1 MKPWLPD
8 RSMTRSRLK
17 PACCL
22 VGGGPPL
29 SQLGMAAL
37 ALARLLSGGSSPAE
51 SQLQVASGHSGSSG
65 GGSFQKIL
73 LWEAMAKD
81 NYSPVLVL
89 VAENGLDPWINQG
102 CHDLLTGSWQ
112 GVNLPQYAQPDYDFR
127 PRRSQSGYCAGLP
140 LLSGSGQASTL
151 PEQSP
156 RRAWS
161 GDRPMGRGYTCC
173 WWHHGRSGADR
184 EHQGP

>member
-1 MKPWLPD
+1 
-8 RSMTRSRLK
+8 
-17 PACCL
+17 
-22 VGGGPPL
+22 
-29 SQLGMAAL
+29 MAAL
-37 ALARLLSGGSSPAE
+37 ALAQLLSGGPSPAE

-127 PRRSQSGYCAGLP
+127 PRRGASAVLDFLCSEDQAKLGPFLNKVNGGIGAATGPWAEDTRQAGGITAAV
-140 LLSGSGQASTL
+140 LLTGNTKGRERLLKLAFAILQRGGAAARW
-151 PEQSP
+151 
-156 RRAWS
+156 RRTF
-161 GDRPMGRGYTCC
+161 R
-173 WWHHGRSGADR
+173 
-184 EHQGP
+184 